1 MAHFFVN
8 VTHAANDL
16 DRATVGLVLAKNA
29 LAEGHQ
35 VTLFLSLDGIH
46 LARADNYIDGL
57 HEPTFPSIR
66 ELFDALVN
74 SQQARIW
81 VCAGCYKKR
90 GLEETNFIQQAEIVG
105 AGAAIKAMAEP
116 GIVPVYY

>member
-1 MAHFFVN
+1 MTHFFVN
-8 VTHAANDL
+8 ITHAANDL

-35 VTLFLSLDGIH
+35 VTLFLSLDGVH
-46 LARADNYIDGL
+46 LARADNYVDGL
-57 HEPTFPSIR
+57 QEPTFPSVK
-66 ELFDALVN
+66 ELLDFLIA
-74 SQQARIW
+74 QKATIW

-90 GLEETNFIQQAEIVG
+90 GLEETHFIPEAEIVG
-105 AGAAIKAMAEP
+105 AGAAIEAMATP

>member
-8 VTHAANDL
+8 VTHAADDL

-46 LARADNYIDGL
+46 LARTDNYLDGL
-57 HEPTFPSIR
+57 QEPTFPSIR
-66 ELFDALVN
+66 DLFESLV

-81 VCAGCYKKR
+81 VCAGCFKKR
-90 GLEETNFIQQAEIVG
+90 GLEENSFVQQAEIVG
-105 AGAAIKAMAEP
+105 AGAAIKALAEP
-116 GIVPVYY
+116 GSVPVYY